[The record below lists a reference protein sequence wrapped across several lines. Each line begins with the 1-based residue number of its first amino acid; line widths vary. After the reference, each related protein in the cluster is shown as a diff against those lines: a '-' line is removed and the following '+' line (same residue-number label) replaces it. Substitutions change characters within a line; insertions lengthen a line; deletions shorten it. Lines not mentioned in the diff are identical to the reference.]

1 MPICIQVN
9 NGWHRQYC
17 LTHCTSDRS
26 IPPFPMTK
34 KETRN
39 TPKLKVIKS
48 FLPFLRPY
56 KKQLLIAAFSLLLAA
71 SATLV
76 VPLCFRKIIDLGFSD
91 ISHEQINLTFI
102 NLFAAAFVLAFAS
115 ALRYYIVSWLGER
128 VTCDIRK
135 AVYSHIILQSPE
147 FFETQQSGEL
157 LSRINNDTS
166 IVQILIGTSISM
178 AVRNVFLLLGGMTMM
193 FITSIKLSLLI
204 LATLLLTV
212 VPIML
217 MGKKVRQLSRNSQ
230 DKIALASAIAGEK
243 INAILTVQSFAN
255 EQKEIKAFNQSVET
269 TFLASKMRSAAR
281 GKLTFVAILLGFT
294 SIITVLWLG
303 AYAVS
308 NHEMSGGEL
317 TQFFLYAVI
326 VAGSIAALS
335 EVLGDVQRAVGA
347 SDRLLELLSIQS
359 KVQSPKAPY
368 SPPSFANKAISIDI
382 QGLSFHY
389 PSIAKNVLL
398 DISLNV
404 QAGEKVAIV
413 GPSGSGKTTLFKLI
427 QRFYDPQSGSI
438 SFDGI
443 DIKRYKLED
452 LRKLIGVVPQD
463 ISIFS
468 ENALENIRY
477 GEENA
482 SDDDVIRASKIA
494 FVDEFISKL
503 PDQYN
508 TFLGDRGVRLS
519 GGQKQRIA
527 IARALLKNPPLL
539 LLDEATSSLDAES
552 ERLVQQALEEAM
564 KDRTTIVIAHRLATV
579 KKADRIVVME
589 NGHIVEIGD
598 HSSLVN
604 NGGLYSHLAKLQFTD
619 A

>member
-1 MPICIQVN
+1 MTEQKIQ
-9 NGWHRQYC
+9 
-17 LTHCTSDRS
+17 RS
-26 IPPFPMTK
+26 K
-34 KETRN
+34 
-39 TPKLKVIKS
+39 KLKSIES
-48 FLPFLRPY
+48 FLPFLKPY
-56 KKQLLIAAFSLLLAA
+56 KKQLLVAAISLVLAA
-71 SATLV
+71 CATLV
-76 VPLCFRKIIDLGFSD
+76 VPLCFRKIIDSGFSNV
-91 ISHEQINLTFI
+91 SHEQINLTFI

-135 AVYSHIILQSPE
+135 AVYSHIIVQSPE

-166 IVQILIGTSISM
+166 IVQILVGTSISM

-212 VPIML
+212 IPIMI

-255 EQKEIKAFNQSVET
+255 EQKEIKAFNTSVEAS
-269 TFLASKMRSAAR
+269 FLAAKIRSAAR
-281 GKLTFVAILLGFT
+281 GRLTFVAILLGFT

-308 NHEMSGGEL
+308 KQEMSGGEL

-335 EVLGDVQRAVGA
+335 EVVGDVQRAIGA
-347 SDRLLELLSIQS
+347 GDRLLELLSIQS
-359 KVQSPKAPY
+359 QVQNPKDPY
-368 SPPSFANKAISIDI
+368 VPQSSINKAISIHI
-382 QGLSFHY
+382 QGLRFHY
-389 PSIAKNVLL
+389 PSIPTNVLE
-398 DISLNV
+398 DISLNIY
-404 QAGEKVAIV
+404 AGEKIAIV

-438 SFDGI
+438 SFDGV
-443 DIKRYKLED
+443 DIKRYQLDK
-452 LRKLIGVVPQD
+452 LRKLIGLVPQD

-477 GEENA
+477 GNEDA
-482 SDDDVIRASKIA
+482 SDDEVIKAAKIA

-503 PDQYN
+503 PEGYN

-589 NGHIVEIGD
+589 DGHIVEIGN
-598 HSSLVN
+598 HSSLVTK
-604 NGGLYSHLAKLQFTD
+604 GGLYSHLAKLQFTD
-619 A
+619 AEH

>member
-1 MPICIQVN
+1 MTEKEIQN
-9 NGWHRQYC
+9 
-17 LTHCTSDRS
+17 S
-26 IPPFPMTK
+26 K
-34 KETRN
+34 
-39 TPKLKVIKS
+39 KLKSIKS

-56 KKQLLIAAFSLLLAA
+56 KKQLAIAAVSLVLAA

-135 AVYSHIILQSPE
+135 AVYSHIIVQSPE

-204 LATLLLTV
+204 LVTLLLTV
-212 VPIML
+212 IPIMI

-255 EQKEIKAFNQSVET
+255 EQKEIKAFNTSVEAS
-269 TFLASKMRSAAR
+269 FLASTIRSAAR

-303 AYAVS
+303 AYAVI
-308 NHEMSGGEL
+308 NQEMSGGEL

-335 EVLGDVQRAVGA
+335 EVIGDVQRAIGA
-347 SDRLLELLSIQS
+347 GDRLLELLSIQS
-359 KVQSPKAPY
+359 QVQNPKEPFV
-368 SPPSFANKAISIDI
+368 PPSSLNSAINIDI
-382 QGLSFHY
+382 QDLSFHY
-389 PSIAKNVLL
+389 RSIPTNALI
-398 DISLNV
+398 DISLNI
-404 QAGEKVAIV
+404 QAGEKIAIV

-443 DIKRYKLED
+443 DIKRYQLDD

-468 ENALENIRY
+468 ENAFENIRY
-477 GEENA
+477 GKENA
-482 SDDDVIRASKIA
+482 SDDEVIRASKIA

-503 PDQYN
+503 PDGYS

-519 GGQKQRIA
+519 GGQRQRIA

-552 ERLVQQALEEAM
+552 ERLVQQALDEAM
-564 KDRTTIVIAHRLATV
+564 KGRTTIVIAHRLATV

-589 NGHIVEIGD
+589 NGRIVEIGN

-604 NGGLYSHLAKLQFTD
+604 NEGLYSYLAKLQFTD

>member
-1 MPICIQVN
+1 
-9 NGWHRQYC
+9 
-17 LTHCTSDRS
+17 
-26 IPPFPMTK
+26 MTEK
-34 KETRN
+34 ATRN
-39 TPKLKVIKS
+39 SPKLKVIKS
-48 FLPFLRPY
+48 FLPFLKPY
-56 KKQLLIAAFSLLLAA
+56 KKQLLIAAISLVLAA

-166 IVQILIGTSISM
+166 IVQILVGTSISM

-204 LATLLLTV
+204 LVTLLLTV

-255 EQKEIKAFNQSVET
+255 EQKEIQAFNQSVET

-326 VAGSIAALS
+326 VAGAIAALS
-335 EVLGDVQRAVGA
+335 EVLGDVQRAIGA
-347 SDRLLELLSIQS
+347 SDRLLELLRIQS
-359 KVQSPKAPY
+359 KVQSPTAPFI
-368 SPPSFANKAISIDI
+368 PSVKTNKSISINI

-389 PSIAKNVLL
+389 PSITKNVLS
-398 DISLNV
+398 DVALNV

-427 QRFYDPQSGSI
+427 QRFYDPQLGSI

-482 SDDDVIRASKIA
+482 SDDEVIRASKIA

-503 PDQYN
+503 PEKYN

-589 NGHIVEIGD
+589 NGHIVEIGN

>member
-1 MPICIQVN
+1 MNVASKRLHLAKEQSS
-9 NGWHRQYC
+9 RQIKPS
-17 LTHCTSDRS
+17 L
-26 IPPFPMTK
+26 MNEK
-34 KETRN
+34 ATRN
-39 TPKLKVIKS
+39 TQKLKSIAS
-48 FLPFLRPY
+48 FLPFLKPY
-56 KKQLLIAAFSLLLAA
+56 KKQLLVAVISLVLAA
-71 SATLV
+71 CATLV

-102 NLFAAAFVLAFAS
+102 NLFIAAFVLAFAS
-115 ALRYYIVSWLGER
+115 ALRYYMVSWLGER
-128 VTCDIRK
+128 VTSDIRK
-135 AVYSHIILQSPE
+135 AVYSHIIVQSPE

-166 IVQILIGTSISM
+166 IVQILVGTSISM

-193 FITSIKLSLLI
+193 LITSIKLSLLI

-212 VPIML
+212 IPIMI

-255 EQKEIKAFNQSVET
+255 EQKEIKVFNTSIEAS
-269 TFLASKMRSAAR
+269 FLASKIRSAAR

-308 NHEMSGGEL
+308 NKEISSGEL

-335 EVLGDVQRAVGA
+335 EVLGDVQRAIGA
-347 SDRLLELLSIQS
+347 SDRLLELLGIQS
-359 KVQSPKAPY
+359 KVQSPKAPF
-368 SPPSFANKAISIDI
+368 SPPSEMKKAISIKI
-382 QGLSFHY
+382 QGLNFHY
-389 PSIAKNVLL
+389 PSISTNVLS
-398 DISLNV
+398 DIFLNI
-404 QAGEKVAIV
+404 QAGEKIAIV
-413 GPSGSGKTTLFKLI
+413 GPSGSGKTSLFKLI
-427 QRFYDPQSGSI
+427 QRFYDPQSGII
-438 SFDGI
+438 SFDGV
-443 DIKRYKLED
+443 DIKRYQLDD

-477 GEENA
+477 GDENA
-482 SDDDVIRASKIA
+482 SDDEVVKVSKIA

-503 PDQYN
+503 PDGYS

-564 KDRTTIVIAHRLATV
+564 KGRTSIVIAHRLATV

-589 NGHIVEIGD
+589 NGRIVEIGD

>member
-1 MPICIQVN
+1 MDVASKRLRLAKEQSS
-9 NGWHRQYC
+9 RQIKPS
-17 LTHCTSDRS
+17 L
-26 IPPFPMTK
+26 MNEK
-34 KETRN
+34 ATRN
-39 TPKLKVIKS
+39 TQKLKSIAS
-48 FLPFLRPY
+48 FLPFLKPY
-56 KKQLLIAAFSLLLAA
+56 KKQLLVAVISLVLAA
-71 SATLV
+71 CATLV

-102 NLFAAAFVLAFAS
+102 NLFIAAFVLAFAS
-115 ALRYYIVSWLGER
+115 ALRYYMVSWLGER
-128 VTCDIRK
+128 VTSDIRK
-135 AVYSHIILQSPE
+135 AVYSHIIVQSPE

-166 IVQILIGTSISM
+166 IVQILVGTSISM

-193 FITSIKLSLLI
+193 LITSIKLSLLI

-212 VPIML
+212 IPIMI

-255 EQKEIKAFNQSVET
+255 EQKEIKAFNKSVEAS
-269 TFLASKMRSAAR
+269 FLASKVRSAAR

-294 SIITVLWLG
+294 SIIAVLWLG

-308 NHEMSGGEL
+308 NKEISSGEL

-335 EVLGDVQRAVGA
+335 EVLGDVQRAIGA
-347 SDRLLELLSIQS
+347 SDRLLELLGIQS
-359 KVQSPKAPY
+359 KVQSPKAPFS
-368 SPPSFANKAISIDI
+368 SPSEMNKAISIKI
-382 QGLSFHY
+382 QGLNFHY
-389 PSIAKNVLL
+389 PSISTNVLS
-398 DISLNV
+398 DIFLNI
-404 QAGEKVAIV
+404 QAGEKIAIV
-413 GPSGSGKTTLFKLI
+413 GPSGSGKTSLFKLI
-427 QRFYDPQSGSI
+427 QRFYDPQSGII
-438 SFDGI
+438 SFDGV
-443 DIKRYKLED
+443 DIKRYQLDD

-477 GEENA
+477 GDENA
-482 SDDDVIRASKIA
+482 SDDEVVKVSKIA
-494 FVDEFISKL
+494 FVDAFISKL
-503 PDQYN
+503 PDGYS

-564 KDRTTIVIAHRLATV
+564 KGRTSIVIAHRLATV

-589 NGHIVEIGD
+589 NGRIVEIGD

>member
-1 MPICIQVN
+1 MTEQKIQ
-9 NGWHRQYC
+9 H
-17 LTHCTSDRS
+17 S
-26 IPPFPMTK
+26 K
-34 KETRN
+34 
-39 TPKLKVIKS
+39 KLKSIES
-48 FLPFLRPY
+48 FLPFLKPY
-56 KKQLLIAAFSLLLAA
+56 KKQLLVATISLVLAA
-71 SATLV
+71 CATLL

-102 NLFAAAFVLAFAS
+102 NLFVAAFVLAFAS
-115 ALRYYIVSWLGER
+115 ALRYYMVSWLGER
-128 VTCDIRK
+128 VTSDIRK
-135 AVYSHIILQSPE
+135 AVYSHIIVQSPE

-166 IVQILIGTSISM
+166 IVQILVGTSISM

-212 VPIML
+212 IPIMV

-255 EQKEIKAFNQSVET
+255 EQKEIKAFNTSIET
-269 TFLASKMRSAAR
+269 SFLASKNRSAAR

-308 NHEMSGGEL
+308 NQEMSGGEL

-335 EVLGDVQRAVGA
+335 EVIGDVQRAIGA
-347 SDRLLELLSIQS
+347 GDRLLELLSIQS
-359 KVQSPKAPY
+359 QVQNPKEPFIPSLSP
-368 SPPSFANKAISIDI
+368 NRAIGIEI
-382 QGLSFHY
+382 HGLSFHY
-389 PSIAKNVLL
+389 PSIPINVLE
-398 DISLNV
+398 DISLDI
-404 QAGEKVAIV
+404 QPGEKIAIV

-438 SFDGI
+438 SFDGV
-443 DIKRYKLED
+443 DIKRYQLDD
-452 LRKLIGVVPQD
+452 LRKLIGLVPQD

-468 ENALENIRY
+468 ENAFENIRY
-477 GEENA
+477 GKENA
-482 SDDDVIRASKIA
+482 SDDEVIRASKIA

-503 PDQYN
+503 PDGYS

-564 KDRTTIVIAHRLATV
+564 KGRTTIVIAHRLATV

-589 NGHIVEIGD
+589 NGRIVEIGS
-598 HSSLVN
+598 HSSLVS

>member
-1 MPICIQVN
+1 MTEKEIK
-9 NGWHRQYC
+9 
-17 LTHCTSDRS
+17 TS
-26 IPPFPMTK
+26 K
-34 KETRN
+34 
-39 TPKLKVIKS
+39 KLKSIKT
-48 FLPFLRPY
+48 FYPFLRPY
-56 KKQLLIAAFSLLLAA
+56 KKQLVVAAVSLILAA

-135 AVYSHIILQSPE
+135 AVYSHIIVQSPE

-178 AVRNVFLLLGGMTMM
+178 AVRNLFLLLGGMTMM

-204 LATLLLTV
+204 LTTLLLTV
-212 VPIML
+212 IPIML
-217 MGKKVRQLSRNSQ
+217 MGKKVRKLSRNSQ
-230 DKIALASAIAGEK
+230 DKIAVASAIAGEK

-255 EQKEIKAFNQSVET
+255 EQKEIREFDKSIEAS
-269 TFLASKMRSAAR
+269 FLASKIRSAAR

-308 NHEMSGGEL
+308 NQEMSGGEL

-335 EVLGDVQRAVGA
+335 EVLGDSQRAIGA
-347 SDRLLELLSIQS
+347 GDRLLELLSIESQ
-359 KVQSPKAPY
+359 VQNPKEPFL
-368 SPPSFANKAISIDI
+368 PPSSRNSAIGINI
-382 QGLSFHY
+382 QGLNFHY
-389 PSIAKNVLL
+389 QSIPTNVLS
-398 DISLNV
+398 DISLNI
-404 QAGEKVAIV
+404 QAGEKIAVV

-443 DIKRYKLED
+443 NIKNYKLDD
-452 LRKLIGVVPQD
+452 LRKLIGVAPQD

-477 GEENA
+477 GDENA
-482 SDDDVIRASKIA
+482 SDDEVIEASKIA

-503 PDQYN
+503 PDGYR

-564 KDRTTIVIAHRLATV
+564 KGRTTIVIAHRLATV

-589 NGHIVEIGD
+589 NGRIVEIGN

-604 NGGLYSHLAKLQFTD
+604 NEGLYSHLAKLQFTD